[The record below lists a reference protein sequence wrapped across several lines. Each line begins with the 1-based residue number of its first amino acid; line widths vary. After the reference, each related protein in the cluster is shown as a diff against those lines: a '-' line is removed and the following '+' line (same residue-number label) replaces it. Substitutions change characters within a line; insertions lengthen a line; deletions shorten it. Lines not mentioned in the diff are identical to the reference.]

1 MVILLNG
8 YIVILL
14 IGYIV
19 ILLIGYIVR
28 WLNGYFGERGKS
40 VGPKG
45 KGETFET
52 LKQLS
57 RLINL

>member
-1 MVILLNG
+1 MVILLN
-8 YIVILL
+8 
-14 IGYIV
+14 GYIV